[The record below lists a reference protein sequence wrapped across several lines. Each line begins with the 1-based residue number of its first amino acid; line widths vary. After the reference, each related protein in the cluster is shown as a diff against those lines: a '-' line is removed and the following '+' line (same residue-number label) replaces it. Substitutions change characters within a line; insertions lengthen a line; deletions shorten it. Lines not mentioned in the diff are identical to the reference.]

1 MRSQK
6 VTEPVNGGRRLLTW
20 RYYSLFLL
28 LTVGLEYG
36 ALVAVHLPFGDELT
50 GFLVMMALF
59 ALSVLLAI
67 FTFVFGLL
75 TCLEN
80 RQPMLIVPCALLT
93 AGLYLAIIRWEGM

>member
-6 VTEPVNGGRRLLTW
+6 VTEPANGGRRRLNW

-36 ALVAVHLPFGDELT
+36 ALIAVHLPFGDELT
-50 GFLVMMALF
+50 GFLFMMALF

-75 TCLEN
+75 TCLVN